1 MIIFSEPIS
10 NSKSL
15 ENFKMIIDNMK
26 LIYSK
31 QAVIFLFWKKN
42 NFDKS
47 LKSLKLHMENQEV
60 DSFNRIK
67 KF

>member
-15 ENFKMIIDNMK
+15 DNFKMIIDNMK

-31 QAVIFLFWKKN
+31 QAVIFF
-42 NFDKS
+42 
-47 LKSLKLHMENQEV
+47 LKEEQL
-60 DSFNRIK
+60 R
-67 KF
+67 